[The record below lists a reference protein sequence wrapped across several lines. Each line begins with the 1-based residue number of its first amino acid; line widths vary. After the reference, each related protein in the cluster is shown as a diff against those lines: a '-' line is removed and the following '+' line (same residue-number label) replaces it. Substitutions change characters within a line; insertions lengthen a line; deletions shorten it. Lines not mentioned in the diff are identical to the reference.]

1 MDIKQHLRGSILSE
15 LWLAPAA
22 YTCFAVADA
31 TVAALRTVS
40 LIRDFFLDDLTD
52 E

>member
-1 MDIKQHLRGSILSE
+1 MDIKQHLSGCILSE
-15 LWLAPAA
+15 LWLAPAV
-22 YTCFAVADA
+22 YSFAVADA